1 MSQLLKFCRGSLCL
15 VKVLFSISKLEAV
28 WEVTSY
34 GLGWGWE
41 AEWSSSPLSGN
52 CLSGCG
58 AWSGSDYY
66 WNVMMQSYHT
76 SHKILSLRL
85 YVGAQI
91 SPHHFLGL
99 SSFLFLTSLPYSPH
113 RHCPLSHCPRL
124 PSGSPCHRF
133 RFLQIFVCTL
143 YLWLAHK
150 DKIAKILLRRGEVG
164 MVMKTNI
171 LAYPVILLPC
181 ATMMLIGYALSFRI

>member
-15 VKVLFSISKLEAV
+15 VKVLFSISKFEAV
-28 WEVTSY
+28 WVATSC
-34 GLGWGWE
+34 GLEWGWE
-41 AEWSSSPLSGN
+41 AERSSSLSGN
-52 CLSGCG
+52 CLSGCR
-58 AWSGSDYY
+58 AWSDSDYY
-66 WNVMMQSYHT
+66 WNVMTQSYRT

-99 SSFLFLTSLPYSPH
+99 FSSLFLTSLPYSPH
-113 RHCPLSHCPRL
+113 RGCLLSHCPRL
-124 PSGSPCHRF
+124 PSGSPCHRL

-150 DKIAKILLRRGEVG
+150 DKIAEILLRRGEVG

-181 ATMMLIGYALSFRI
+181 ATMLLIGYALSFRI